1 MDITFSNNK
10 LKKYAENESLC
21 KKKRGETRSTLY
33 LTRIGDL
40 ASADSLEDV
49 RNLPGRY
56 HELVAN
62 RKGQWAC
69 DLDHPYRL
77 IFEPHEDP
85 IPTDKDGKYIWI
97 EIKGVEIIEI
107 ENYHGK

>member
-1 MDITFSNNK
+1 MEITFGKKK
-10 LKKYAENESLC
+10 LEKYANDDKLALRDLG
-21 KKKRGETRSTLY
+21 KRRAELY
-33 LTRIGDL
+33 KERLDDL
-40 ASADSLEDV
+40 RGSFTLEDT
-49 RNLPGRY
+49 RHLPGKF

-62 RKGQWAC
+62 RKGQWSC

-85 IPTDKDGKYIWI
+85 IPTNKDGQYIWI

-107 ENYHGK
+107 VDYH

>member
-1 MDITFSNNK
+1 MDITFESKKLQKQANDDRLRVK
-10 LKKYAENESLC
+10 ELGQRRADLLKKRLN
-21 KKKRGETRSTLY
+21 
-33 LTRIGDL
+33 DL
-40 ASADSLEDV
+40 RNADTLEDV
-49 RNLPGRY
+49 RYLPGRY
-56 HELVAN
+56 HELIGN

-85 IPTDKDGKYIWI
+85 IPTNASGQYLWL

-107 ENYHGK
+107 EDYH